1 MQINKQKILLL
12 DSIFLLH
19 LEKNEKL
26 KLQLINRK
34 FIARYPKKKKK
45 LFSRKKEKKLNC
57 NKETEILQFGFS
69 FFCLTSKRNKM
80 HKCTYFFWKKFS
92 NFFVWVFV
100 HRSEWSCSDIWTESQ
115 WKFVMDY
122 MEFVYLANKDYFGW
136 AHPTIYTH
144 CKWSSLGNWGKSP
157 TSNMAFTW
165 HYWASKFA
173 GS

>member
-1 MQINKQKILLL
+1 MK
-12 DSIFLLH
+12 
-19 LEKNEKL
+19 KL

-34 FIARYPKKKKK
+34 FIAGCKKKINFF
-45 LFSRKKEKKLNC
+45 LRKKENNWNC
-57 NKETEILQFGFS
+57 NKETGILQFGFFFFAWPLEETNAQVQTS
-69 FFCLTSKRNKM
+69 FDE
-80 HKCTYFFWKKFS
+80 
-92 NFFVWVFV
+92 NFFQFFGVGFV

-115 WKFVMDY
+115 RKFVMDY
-122 MEFVYLANKDYFGW
+122 MEFVYLANKDHFGW